1 MHTKLFRQLSS
12 RVLWLWICC
21 IGTLSFHSLQAETPF
36 WGIPQI
42 QYFNRSEY
50 GGGTQ
55 NWSISQSDKGLV
67 YVANNFGIMEFDGT
81 SWRLLPSAS
90 QSITRAVLAVGERV
104 YAGANDEFG
113 YYETVDGRDMQ
124 YESLNKLHTIKDIG
138 DFWGIFLHNDMV
150 VFQSEK
156 ALCLYKPDKSI
167 EVVYARSRIPNAF
180 SVNGM
185 LLVHDELEGLM
196 ELRQGRLFNI
206 PGGEKFAGV
215 RLGAVLSLPNDEL
228 VIGTMTNGLYRYGKH
243 GISKWEVPANSF
255 FIKNNVFCGTRI
267 GTDLVFGTIQSGI
280 VIVDVNGRIKAIVSK
295 DKGLRNNTVLGVFVD
310 RDNNIWAGLDNG
322 ISKIAYHSTVSYIQ
336 GYYDLG
342 TGYCMARRGE
352 QIYLGTNQGLYVIDK
367 QTLDNPD
374 KDRNSFKRVEG
385 TSGQIWSVYKDKMGN
400 LLCGHNVG
408 VFKINGSTSH
418 SISPP
423 SVMGAWVFRYVPN
436 RNDLLMVGTYKG
448 LVLFRLSGGEWQ
460 FAGHVKGF
468 DESSRFME
476 WDGDGGLWVAHG
488 LKGLFKLYFSDDYLS
503 IVKINSNADFSGL
516 ENDRDM
522 TLALVNG
529 RLVFVSAH
537 GIFQFETAKGT
548 FQPHALNTYF
558 TRDKISTPNMLLQ
571 DDERNIWYFSA
582 GNAGV
587 LRHQEDGTY
596 RRISNPFF
604 SLNGKMV
611 NGFESVFM
619 WDNKNVLFGIEDGFA
634 HYAVTDRTNVL
645 IPFYAHIRGFSG
657 ATGENGSY
665 YVSYSRE
672 EIKIQPNIPSY
683 PFADNAFDVSYSASW
698 NGEGRVDYS
707 TLLEGFEENWTDWSA
722 SQKRQFTRLPEGEY
736 TFWVKARNINGVESE
751 PAGFRFVVMPPWYRS
766 VWAKI
771 TYAIVVLGALLL
783 FWGVT
788 RNIVEKSRD
797 RAIRKQQENFRIT
810 EEKLRHDALV
820 SEKEMIRL
828 RNEKLRNE
836 MLHKEK
842 ELANSAMH
850 VVHKNEFLIKIKEDL
865 QKALGSRE
873 FDGLAKRIGQVLK
886 RIDNDIDNESHW
898 EIFETH
904 LEQVH
909 EDFLKRLQEKHIDL
923 MPREL
928 KLCAYLRMGMS
939 SKEIASLMNISARAV
954 ENNRYKLRKKLELD
968 QGESLLEYIIS
979 I

>member
-1 MHTKLFRQLSS
+1 
-12 RVLWLWICC
+12 
-21 IGTLSFHSLQAETPF
+21 
-36 WGIPQI
+36 
-42 QYFNRSEY
+42 
-50 GGGTQ
+50 
-55 NWSISQSDKGLV
+55 
-67 YVANNFGIMEFDGT
+67 
-81 SWRLLPSAS
+81 
-90 QSITRAVLAVGERV
+90 
-104 YAGANDEFG
+104 
-113 YYETVDGRDMQ
+113 
-124 YESLNKLHTIKDIG
+124 
-138 DFWGIFLHNDMV
+138 
-150 VFQSEK
+150 
-156 ALCLYKPDKSI
+156 
-167 EVVYARSRIPNAF
+167 
-180 SVNGM
+180 
-185 LLVHDELEGLM
+185 
-196 ELRQGRLFNI
+196 
-206 PGGEKFAGV
+206 
-215 RLGAVLSLPNDEL
+215 
-228 VIGTMTNGLYRYGKH
+228 
-243 GISKWEVPANSF
+243 
-255 FIKNNVFCGTRI
+255 
-267 GTDLVFGTIQSGI
+267 
-280 VIVDVNGRIKAIVSK
+280 
-295 DKGLRNNTVLGVFVD
+295 
-310 RDNNIWAGLDNG
+310 
-322 ISKIAYHSTVSYIQ
+322 
-336 GYYDLG
+336 
-342 TGYCMARRGE
+342 
-352 QIYLGTNQGLYVIDK
+352 
-367 QTLDNPD
+367 
-374 KDRNSFKRVEG
+374 
-385 TSGQIWSVYKDKMGN
+385 
-400 LLCGHNVG
+400 
-408 VFKINGSTSH
+408 
-418 SISPP
+418 
-423 SVMGAWVFRYVPN
+423 
-436 RNDLLMVGTYKG
+436 
-448 LVLFRLSGGEWQ
+448 
-460 FAGHVKGF
+460 
-468 DESSRFME
+468 
-476 WDGDGGLWVAHG
+476 
-488 LKGLFKLYFSDDYLS
+488 
-503 IVKINSNADFSGL
+503 
-516 ENDRDM
+516 
-522 TLALVNG
+522 
-529 RLVFVSAH
+529 
-537 GIFQFETAKGT
+537 
-548 FQPHALNTYF
+548 
-558 TRDKISTPNMLLQ
+558 
-571 DDERNIWYFSA
+571 
-582 GNAGV
+582 
-587 LRHQEDGTY
+587 
-596 RRISNPFF
+596 
-604 SLNGKMV
+604 MV

-683 PFADNAFDVSYSASW
+683 PFAGNAFDVSYSASW